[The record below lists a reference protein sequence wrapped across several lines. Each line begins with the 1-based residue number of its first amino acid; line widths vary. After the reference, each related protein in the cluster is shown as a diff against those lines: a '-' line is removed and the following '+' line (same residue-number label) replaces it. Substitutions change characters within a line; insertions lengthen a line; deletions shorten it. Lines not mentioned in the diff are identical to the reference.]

1 MNAINLEVD
10 NHQPMGY
17 TIGVSEGYE
26 TLEGKTVPLGRL
38 NGQEKSF
45 LGEMLREYES
55 GRNFLNFKLAYSE
68 PDSIVYRSAKRLRK
82 PVEESPLYRVC
93 DDLARRLGVKQGY
106 LVKEEIMEYQAMPM
120 AERKEM
126 TTGQVAKLAGCSS
139 QAVWKAILTWRLRAR
154 KVGRLALI
162 WEEDAK
168 AFAASRRRSAKKAG
182 KSRGKELAHA

>member
-1 MNAINLEVD
+1 M
-10 NHQPMGY
+10 
-17 TIGVSEGYE
+17 SEDYE
-26 TLEGKTVPLGRL
+26 TMEGKTVPLGRL
-38 NGQEKSF
+38 NGQEKAF
-45 LGEMLREYES
+45 LADMLREYGS
-55 GRNFLNFKLAYSE
+55 GKNFLNFKLVYSDR
-68 PDSIVYRSAKRLRK
+68 DSLVYGSAKRLRK

-106 LVKEEIMEYQAMPM
+106 LVKEEIMQYQAMP
-120 AERKEM
+120 ATERKEM

-168 AFAASRRRSAKKAG
+168 AFAASRRRSAKKAA
-182 KSRGKELAHA
+182 KARGKELAHA